1 MHENLTMMRKLLT
14 FITVVLLLTACHKD
28 EEKEFFSERTVL
40 VYMSGENN
48 LSENVREDIDE
59 MLQARTDAEKHCLVV
74 YVDDNN
80 RTHMPY
86 VARIRNGAMVDS
98 VSVKDMGI
106 SNGDVCSADPNVMK
120 AIINY
125 VFRKYPSRNEDYGL
139 VLWGHASGWV
149 VEDSVSTGTPAA
161 ARRRAYGLDAG
172 SDNNDKAAWMNMH
185 TLAQVLDEVPHLKY
199 IFADCCHFQSIEA
212 LYELRNAADYI
223 IGSPAEI
230 PGIGAPYTTVV
241 PALFE
246 SESFYTSIIDR
257 YFEQRFTNNR
267 SVPLS
272 AVKTSTLS
280 QLAEATHDVLLSMKD
295 TLSLTAYPNLAGL
308 IHYYYSPLFNDANDF
323 MLKYAKP
330 EAYATWKKALDDA
343 VVYKKMATRWVTNT
357 DWNYNYADFEM
368 TEERYGGV
376 SMFIPQ
382 APSQRINYSRYNQEI
397 KLTAWYKAVGL
408 NELGW

>member
-1 MHENLTMMRKLLT
+1 MKHLLT
-14 FITVVLLLTACHKD
+14 FITAVLLLTACHKD
-28 EEKEFFSERTVL
+28 EEKEFLSERTVL

-48 LSENVREDIDE
+48 LSENIREDIDE
-59 MLQARTDAEKHCLVV
+59 MLLARTDADKHCLVV
-74 YVDDNN
+74 YVDDYNK
-80 RTHMPY
+80 THLPY
-86 VARIRNGAMVDS
+86 VARIRNGAIVDS

-106 SNGDVCSADPNVMK
+106 SSGDVCSVDPNVMK

-139 VLWGHASGWV
+139 ILWGHASGWV
-149 VEDSVSTGTPAA
+149 IEDSVGANTPAS
-161 ARRRAYGLDAG
+161 ARRKAYGLDNG
-172 SDNNDKAAWMNMH
+172 SDNNSNSAWINMH
-185 TLAQVLDEVPHLKY
+185 TLAEILSEVPHLKY

-212 LYELRNAADYI
+212 LYELRNIADYV

-246 SESFYTSIIDR
+246 PETFYSSIIDR

-272 AVKTSTLS
+272 AVKMSAMN
-280 QLAEATHDVLLSMKD
+280 QLAEATHDVLMSMKD
-295 TLSLTAYPNLAGL
+295 TLNLTAYPDVTGL

-323 MLKYAKP
+323 ILKYAKP

-343 VVYKKMATRWVTNT
+343 VIYKKMATRWITNT
-357 DWNYNYADFEM
+357 DWNFNYNDFEM
-368 TEERYGGV
+368 TEERYSGV
-376 SMFIPQ
+376 NMFIPQ
-382 APSQRINYSRYNQEI
+382 SPSFRRNYSKYNQDI
-397 KLTAWYKAVGL
+397 KSTAWYKAVRL